1 MEDLEA
7 RMTAVLEALKKATDE
22 VKEIQKEMKKIAK
35 EAAKAKPAADK
46 PKKKVKEEA
55 AADSDDTP
63 AAAGGGPPEKA
74 KVEKKPKAKKA
85 EKADSD
91 APAAGGKPA
100 EKRLIR
106 MSGPTLKAFEK
117 ALGDKS
123 ADHKKEFMSY
133 VNEMDADKY
142 ASMALEKHME
152 SYARVLSPTVL
163 TIIQLRAQKHDLN
176 EITPL
181 VFYNSKTDSFVTGP
195 ADKDGEE
202 FDDAT
207 VDGVDYVV
215 GVDTKRVHL
224 EGVGDDAD
232 GPCVGWFGVGKFL
245 LADQ

>member
-7 RMTAVLEALKKATDE
+7 RMTALLEVLKKATDE
-22 VKEIQKEMKKIAK
+22 VKDLQKEIKKMSK
-35 EAAKAKPAADK
+35 EAAKVKPADK
-46 PKKKVKEEA
+46 PKKKIKEEA

-63 AAAGGGPPEKA
+63 AAAGGGPPEKVKA
-74 KVEKKPKAKKA
+74 EKKPKAKKA
-85 EKADSD
+85 DD
-91 APAAGGKPA
+91 APAAAGGKPA

-117 ALGDKS
+117 ALGDKN
-123 ADHKKEFMSY
+123 ADHKKQFMSY
-133 VNEMDADKY
+133 VNDMDADKY

-181 VFYNSKTDSFVTGP
+181 VFYNSKADSFVTGP
-195 ADKDGEE
+195 PEKDGEE
-202 FDDAT
+202 FDDGT
-207 VDGVDYVV
+207 VDGVNYVI

-224 EGVGDDAD
+224 EGTGDDAD
-232 GPCVGWFGVGKFL
+232 GPCVGFWGVGKFL

>member
-85 EKADSD
+85 EKADD
-91 APAAGGKPA
+91 APAAAGGKPA

-117 ALGDKS
+117 ALGDKN
-123 ADHKKEFMSY
+123 ADHKKQFMSY

-152 SYARVLSPTVL
+152 SYARVLTPTVL
-163 TIIQLRAQKHDLN
+163 TIIQLRAQKHNLD
-176 EITPL
+176 EIVPL
-181 VFYNSKTDSFVTGP
+181 VFYNSKTDVFVTGP
-195 ADKDGEE
+195 SEKEGEE
-202 FDDAT
+202 FDDGT
-207 VDGVDYVV
+207 LDGVEYVI
-215 GVDTKRVHL
+215 GVDTKRVHRA
-224 EGVGDDAD
+224 GSGDDAD
-232 GPCVGWFGVGKFL
+232 GPLEGFWGVGKFL